1 MARWVQ
7 YTKEQ
12 KTASDKY
19 SSIKSRVKKKP
30 GYNLE
35 DYWLREDFIDWHTTI
50 EKKCCYCDSTDIEIE
65 KFYNKTISKRNGT
78 RGRTLEIER
87 VNDTPYSRENCKL
100 SCYWC
105 NNAKS
110 DVFRYEEFKIIGKAI
125 GTVIKT

>member
-1 MARWVQ
+1 MAVWVQ

-35 DYWLREDFIDWHTTI
+35 DFWTRKDFIDWYTSI
-50 EKKCCYCDSTDIEIE
+50 EKKCCYCNSTQSEIE
-65 KFYNKTISKRNGT
+65 KFYNKTLSKRNGT
-78 RGRTLEIER
+78 RGKTLEIER
-87 VNDTPYSRENCKL
+87 IKDTEYTRENCLL

-110 DVFRYEEFKIIGKAI
+110 DVFTFDEFKSIGKAI
-125 GTVIKT
+125 GKIIRT

>member
-1 MARWVQ
+1 MVEWVK

-35 DYWLREDFIDWHTTI
+35 DFWTREDFIDWYIGI
-50 EKKCCYCDSTDIEIE
+50 EKRCCYCNSTESEIE
-65 KFYNKTISKRNGT
+65 NFYNKTLSKRNGT
-78 RGRTLEIER
+78 RGRRLEIER
-87 VNDTPYSRENCKL
+87 KKDTEYTRENCLL

-110 DVFRYEEFKIIGKAI
+110 DVFTFDEFKGIGKAI
-125 GTVIKT
+125 GNIIRT